1 LAGAR
6 EAAADGP
13 GGLAVLGVGE
23 RPGAARPLSGDDRD
37 ALAVLLAVHG
47 LGPLT
52 LQRLVTQIGSPSG
65 VLDVARSGGGAA
77 AIRDAAGTRD
87 DGWPALPKPV
97 AEGIV
102 EAAAAADAILHDVR
116 RLGLRIITPSDP
128 DFPARLTAIEI
139 PPAALFV
146 VGDANSLAAETV
158 VAVVGTRRPSEA
170 GRRVAG
176 RIAAALARAGAAVVS
191 GLAVGIDGAAHAAV
205 VAESARTIAFIGGG
219 HARLFPRAHE
229 RLAAA
234 IVDAGG
240 AVMSEYPPG
249 TEPTRGTF
257 PQRNRLISGSSDAV
271 VVVEAGARS
280 GALLTASWALE
291 QGRECFV
298 VPGPIDARAS
308 AGCLGFL
315 RDWHGAARIVAGVPQ
330 LLDDLGLPAGAAL
343 LPSAAAERGVRGI
356 SSTVAPVSVAAL
368 LVEADPAQHAVALAL
383 LAGATTVDELVAV
396 TGQTVASVLRAVTR
410 LESRGLVHGQNGL
423 YRVAGRLAAAPAPAA

>member
-1 LAGAR
+1 
-6 EAAADGP
+6 
-13 GGLAVLGVGE
+13 VLGVGE
-23 RPGAARPLSGDDRD
+23 RTEAPRQLSAEDRD

-52 LQRLVTQIGSPSG
+52 LERLVSQIGSPTR
-65 VLDVARSGGGAA
+65 VLEVARSNGGAA
-77 AIRDAAGTRD
+77 TIRAAVRSA
-87 DGWPALPKPV
+87 DGEWPALPRPV

-102 EAAAAADAILHDVR
+102 EATAAADQILADVR
-116 RLGLRIITPSDP
+116 RLGLRLVIAGDH
-128 DFPARLTAIEI
+128 DFPGRLRAIEI
-139 PPAALFV
+139 PPPALFV
-146 VGDANSLAAETV
+146 RGDATPLAAESV

-170 GRRVAG
+170 GRRVASRVG
-176 RIAAALARAGAAVVS
+176 AALARAGATVVS

-205 VAESARTIAFIGGG
+205 VAEGGRTVAYIGGG
-219 HARLFPRAHE
+219 HGQLFPRAHE
-229 RLAAA
+229 RLAGA

-240 AVMSEYPPG
+240 AVVSEYAPA
-249 TEPTRGTF
+249 TRPSQGTF

-271 VVVEAGARS
+271 IVVEAGARS

-298 VPGPIDARAS
+298 VPGPIDAPPS

-343 LPSAAAERGVRGI
+343 RPIPPADAVGSIV

-396 TGQTVASVLRAVTR
+396 TGQTVAAVLGAVTR
-410 LESRGLVHGQNGL
+410 LESRGLVHGQHGH